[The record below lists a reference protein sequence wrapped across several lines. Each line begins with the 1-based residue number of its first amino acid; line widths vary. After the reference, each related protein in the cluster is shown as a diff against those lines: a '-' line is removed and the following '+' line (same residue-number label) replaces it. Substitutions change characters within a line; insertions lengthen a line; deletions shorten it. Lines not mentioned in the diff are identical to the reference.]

1 MSDLE
6 SGLAVGLTGGLCGDF
21 SRSMVFCLELAVV
34 ASDTGCR
41 GRELRSGG
49 ESFGGGDMT
58 AARREPLEFCTGVLR
73 AAAAEPVGVFD
84 RVTGV
89 LARVVGLLCCLDD
102 LPLGGTRLVPA
113 GELDR
118 VDAGLAV
125 SDGVPNFFVMTG
137 SREDVWGEGDGSRR
151 FRNCGFVLMGCS
163 FDMACSLCDL
173 PWFLVGLVLLLLW
186 APFF

>member
-1 MSDLE
+1 MVSRRCAKSTGPPNDNFRLRAGGVSDLE
-6 SGLAVGLTGGLCGDF
+6 PGLAGGLIGGLCGDF
-21 SRSMVFCLELAVV
+21 SRSMAFCLELAVV
-34 ASDTGCR
+34 AWDTGCR

-49 ESFGGGDMT
+49 ESFGGGEIT

-73 AAAAEPVGVFD
+73 TAAAEPVGVFD

-102 LPLGGTRLVPA
+102 LPPGGSRLAPA

-125 SDGVPNFFVMTG
+125 SDGVPNFLVMTG
-137 SREDVWGEGDGSRR
+137 SRDEVDGGEGDGSRR
-151 FRNCGFVLMGCS
+151 FRSCGLVLMG
-163 FDMACSLCDL
+163 
-173 PWFLVGLVLLLLW
+173 
-186 APFF
+186 